1 MGQAFKEAKMSFA
14 VGQNIVHPAHG
25 AGTIVEFQEQELVDG
40 HEEYFVI
47 RFDEKRL
54 TVRVPA
60 ERVEELGLRRV
71 MGVAKC
77 QEVLRVLGAMPTMLP
92 SNFKERREVVEKLI
106 HSGRPLKI
114 AEAVRELMWRQEL
127 KRLNKADTEQFSQ
140 ARAML
145 VEEMAIAMESE
156 PAEVRAAIDGALHEA
171 VATQGAVVTQAAVA
185 AEAAAA

>member
-1 MGQAFKEAKMSFA
+1 MSFA
-14 VGQNIVHPAHG
+14 VGQNIVHPTHG
-25 AGTIVEFQEQELVDG
+25 AGTIVDFQEQELVDG

-54 TVRVPA
+54 AVRVPTD
-60 ERVEELGLRRV
+60 RVEELGLRQV
-71 MGVAKC
+71 MAEAKC
-77 QEVLRVLGAMPTMLP
+77 REVLRVLQEEPKLLP
-92 SNFKERREVVEKLI
+92 SNFKERREAVDKLI

-145 VEEMAIAMESE
+145 IEEMAIAMEQA
-156 PAEVRAAIDGALHEA
+156 PQEVRAAIDEALEDA
-171 VATQGAVVTQAAVA
+171 VHRRSESV
-185 AEAAAA
+185 AEAALAAEEAAA